1 MEQDSIENQEPKAT
15 SSINAAEVR
24 PEYVTVY
31 PYSTFS
37 YDTGFADGV
46 LRLGAPKYYE
56 TFSENLE
63 KKELAESL
71 LERCRRDISRI
82 ETELR
87 RIQTRT
93 LELFSTAFDREEKI
107 GFAETRLNEALKKRE
122 ELELGVQNNQHKY
135 ETIEPEYSM
144 VVAFIMLA
152 VGLIFIGSDV
162 LITQGIMQQAL
173 SMQPYEAWI
182 IAVSISLTAFAIKP
196 AIDRIFERPL
206 RNNKKVLRNNVM
218 LIIMSIL
225 IIVMLGFLGYFRSY
239 AYLVNFKYAQNPE
252 DALILKEW
260 ENLFISPTI
269 ITVFTIASILF
280 AVVGALCLSIGFKST
295 EQHFSGIGLRLFK
308 GKRLQKELGS
318 QETKV
323 FELREITSQ
332 YKKELRESQKEI
344 ELMPAQNKLEMRL
357 AGLNVEEKDLM
368 MLIAEANTTAQAA
381 WYKEGAARG
390 ERFNVSGELFV
401 SPIRTERWVVPE
413 PIQGPFSGSQRGVS
427 RPRYNSSPE
436 TARSSVSRS
445 DDYLYQQIRS
455 AIALHDNKN
464 LKKTSSNGKQH

>member
-1 MEQDSIENQEPKAT
+1 MAQESVENTLTT
-15 SSINAAEVR
+15 STSETHTAEVK

-46 LRLGAPKYYE
+46 LRLGTSPHYAV
-56 TFSENLE
+56 FSENLE

-71 LERCRRDISRI
+71 LLRCQKEISKI
-82 ETELR
+82 EEELHN
-87 RIQTRT
+87 IKKRT
-93 LELFSTAFDREEKI
+93 LELFSIVFDREEKI
-107 GFAETRLNEALKKRE
+107 GFADTRLQESLTKRVE
-122 ELELGVQNNQHKY
+122 IEQAIQKNQHKHDAL
-135 ETIEPEYSM
+135 EPEYSM
-144 VVAFIMLA
+144 VVAFIMLL
-152 VGLIFIGSDV
+152 VGFLFIISDV
-162 LITQGIMQQAL
+162 LITQGIMEQAL
-173 SMQPYEAWI
+173 SMRPYEAWI
-182 IAVSISLTAFAIKP
+182 IAISISMTAFAVKP

-206 RNNKKVLRNNVM
+206 RVQKKVLRNNVM
-218 LIIMSIL
+218 LIVLSVL
-225 IIVMLGFLGYFRSY
+225 IIIMLGTLGYFRSF
-239 AYLVNFKYAQNPE
+239 AYSVM
-252 DALILKEW
+252 LIQGDDLEFLEQWKD
-260 ENLFISPTI
+260 LITSTPI
-269 ITVFTIASILF
+269 IVIFTIASVLF
-280 AVVGALCLSIGFKST
+280 AVVGALCLSIGFKCA
-295 EQHFSGIGLRLFK
+295 EQHFSGIGLRRYK
-308 GKRLQKELGS
+308 GKRLQKELES

-344 ELMPAQNKLEMRL
+344 ELMPAQNKLEIRL

-368 MLIAEANTTAQAA
+368 MLIAEANATAQAA

-413 PIQGPFSGSQRGVS
+413 PIQGPFSGYQRGVS

-436 TARSSVSRS
+436 TARSSVNRS

-464 LKKTSSNGKQH
+464 LKKTSINGKQH